1 MTTPLRVTRDT
12 VYKIAEYA
20 REVSG
25 GRLDTTYSD
34 PGDGGRWVDSHDH
47 LAAQRVFKGK
57 TANRQAAL
65 FYGFAAHEWATRL
78 GMEPPAWLD
87 ELLLALLDSPTPVT
101 RAGDAGLDL
110 VDELLPRHPRLTLVK
125 AA

>member
-1 MTTPLRVTRDT
+1 MTTLRITRDT

-25 GRLDTTYSD
+25 GRLGTEYSD
-34 PGDGGRWVDSHDH
+34 PGDGGRWTDGHDFGG
-47 LAAQRVFKGK
+47 APRVFKGK
-57 TANRQAAL
+57 AANRQAAL

-78 GMEPPAWLD
+78 DMEPPAWLD
-87 ELLLALLDSPTPVT
+87 ELLLALLDSPTSVT

-110 VDELLPRHPRLTLVK
+110 VDQVLPRRPRLTLVT